1 MPGLLKKSWMTLTT
15 PSNPKHIKV
24 FSLFIFIVFLGLL
37 VSHFFLSLLSIFLF
51 LVFPPSS
58 LLVQWFS
65 PSISSPPY
73 SFLSSSLPT
82 LLSLPSLLILH
93 FPCVS
98 LVILYICL
106 SAVIFLFDKLIFLLV
121 FSQNFS
127 ENS

>member
-1 MPGLLKKSWMTLTT
+1 
-15 PSNPKHIKV
+15 
-24 FSLFIFIVFLGLL
+24 
-37 VSHFFLSLLSIFLF
+37 
-51 LVFPPSS
+51 
-58 LLVQWFS
+58 
-65 PSISSPPY
+65 
-73 SFLSSSLPT
+73 